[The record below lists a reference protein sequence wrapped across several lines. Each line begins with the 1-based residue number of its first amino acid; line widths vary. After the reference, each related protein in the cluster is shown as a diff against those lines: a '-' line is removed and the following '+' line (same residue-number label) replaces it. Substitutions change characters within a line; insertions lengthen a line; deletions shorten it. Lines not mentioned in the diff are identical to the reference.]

1 MSYEVNIQE
10 QQDHIRVEVS
20 GERIPGHEED
30 DAIEV
35 WSRVAKICAAQ
46 ELDRILC
53 IHRVT
58 GRLPAT
64 AAHAIGFDPARFGW
78 NRHLQLA
85 LVNLN
90 EESRQDTLFLEDVA
104 VSSGYQIRVFDNEEE
119 ARKWVLGH

>member
-35 WSRVAKICAAQ
+35 WSCVAKNCEAKKQ
-46 ELDRILC
+46 DRILC
-53 IHRVT
+53 IHSVT

-78 NRHLQLA
+78 DRRFQLA
-85 LVNLN
+85 LVNVN
-90 EESRQDTLFLEDVA
+90 EESRLDTLFLEDVA
-104 VSSGYQIRVFDNEEE
+104 VSSGYQMRVFDDEEE
-119 ARKWVLGH
+119 ARKWLIEH